1 MSESGPEPATPTE
14 EGLSN
19 TDVQDY
25 TSTSAVT
32 STKALISPYRETS
45 EQCPSTSSKIPPLKI
60 TKTTLISHRMRKINK
75 MQKRLKHEQSERKK
89 ARFLKKIG
97 MLQKKIGLL
106 TKGLQCDKSPRK
118 DESPLIATLVKMSPL
133 TPNDEMT
140 ERLKMVDSSGTVQ
153 DWKEE
158 LRIDSPMTEYSSSGK
173 SKEDLCENGVRMN
186 VFKKLGLLNEEDS
199 SCGVSTTSDSSTDH
213 DENDS
218 KTPEIVSEPAEEIVS
233 EKGCE
238 DYQELNENVDILVKS
253 ADSNNGEELEI
264 EHETLAST
272 CSRSGS
278 ENQHKAYDS
287 KEVLKRKQGNGA
299 FNGIS
304 AKKRCKTLPRKVVWK
319 YLPLTPNKDQEKMEG
334 KKLFKG

>member
-1 MSESGPEPATPTE
+1 MSESGPEPATFTE

-25 TSTSAVT
+25 RSTSAVT
-32 STKALISPYRETS
+32 GTKALISPYRETS

-89 ARFLKKIG
+89 ARFLKKID
-97 MLQKKIGLL
+97 MLQREIGLL

-133 TPNDEMT
+133 TPNDEMR
-140 ERLKMVDSSGTVQ
+140 ERVKMVDSPGTVQ
-153 DWKEE
+153 DWKTE
-158 LRIDSPMTEYSSSGK
+158 LRIDSTMTEYSSSGK
-173 SKEDLCENGVRMN
+173 SKDDLCENGVRMN
-186 VFKKLGLLNEEDS
+186 VFEKLGLLNEES
-199 SCGVSTTSDSSTDH
+199 SCGVSTSSDSSTDH
-213 DENDS
+213 DETDS
-218 KTPEIVSEPAEEIVS
+218 KTPESVSEPAGEVS

-238 DYQELNENVDILVKS
+238 DYQGLNENVDILVKS
-253 ADSNNGEELEI
+253 ADSDNGGKLEI
-264 EHETLAST
+264 EHETPANT

-287 KEVLKRKQGNGA
+287 KEVLKRKQGNGV

-334 KKLFKG
+334 KKLFE

>member
-1 MSESGPEPATPTE
+1 MSESGPEPATPPE

-19 TDVQDY
+19 ADVQDY
-25 TSTSAVT
+25 ISTSAVT
-32 STKALISPYRETS
+32 GTKASPYRETS

-89 ARFLKKIG
+89 ARFLKKID
-97 MLQKKIGLL
+97 MLQREIGLL

-133 TPNDEMT
+133 TPNDEMR
-140 ERLKMVDSSGTVQ
+140 ERVKMVDSPGTVQ
-153 DWKEE
+153 DWKTE
-158 LRIDSPMTEYSSSGK
+158 LRIDSTMTEYSSSGK
-173 SKEDLCENGVRMN
+173 SKDDLCENGVRMN
-186 VFKKLGLLNEEDS
+186 VFEKLGLLNEES
-199 SCGVSTTSDSSTDH
+199 SCGVSTSSDSSTDH
-213 DENDS
+213 DETDS
-218 KTPEIVSEPAEEIVS
+218 KTPESVPEPAEEVL

-238 DYQELNENVDILVKS
+238 DYQGLNENVNILVKS
-253 ADSNNGEELEI
+253 ADSDNGGKLEI
-264 EHETLAST
+264 EHETPANT

-287 KEVLKRKQGNGA
+287 KEVLKRKIGNGV

-334 KKLFKG
+334 KKLFE